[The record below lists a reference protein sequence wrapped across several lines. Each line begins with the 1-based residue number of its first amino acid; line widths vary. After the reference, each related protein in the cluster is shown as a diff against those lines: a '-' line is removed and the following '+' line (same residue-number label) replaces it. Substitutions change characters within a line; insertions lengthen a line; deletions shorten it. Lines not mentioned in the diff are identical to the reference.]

1 MGQLAGLVIAVV
13 CLHGQVCSAAEK
25 PNQQELKEALR
36 IFESLGETRKGLNAV
51 KRVVDDIDGDIAGRQ
66 KRLSVCDISAG
77 NAGYACYLQTL
88 SSMDQAK
95 SWLGSDLLSPGKR
108 SAPSGMPINQLA
120 PLNNNAKLPN
130 VRSELTDLSKKRR
143 GLDILRRI
151 LSEMEADL
159 ILEQKRTCQFNL
171 GGHCATESAAS
182 VADHWHYLNSAMS
195 PGRKRRDTGLY
206 RKLMTGKLFPQD
218 H

>member
-1 MGQLAGLVIAVV
+1 MWGQLAGLVIAVV

-51 KRVVDDIDGDIAGRQ
+51 KRVVDDIDGDIAGRH
-66 KRLSVCDISAG
+66 
-77 NAGYACYLQTL
+77 
-88 SSMDQAK
+88 
-95 SWLGSDLLSPGKR
+95 
-108 SAPSGMPINQLA
+108 
-120 PLNNNAKLPN
+120 
-130 VRSELTDLSKKRR
+130 ELTDLSKKRR